1 MIEMGSS
8 EHTKLNQA
16 VRKDAKV
23 RLQLETDLVSEG
35 AAKFADELQNDF
47 LALHIQQK
55 DKFGQS
61 RLPDPVTDFEDQ
73 QKKGKGE
80 NLG

>member
-1 MIEMGSS
+1 MIELGSS
-8 EHTKLNQA
+8 ENTKLNQA

-23 RLQLETDLVSEG
+23 RLQLETDLVSEQ

-47 LALHIQQK
+47 LALQIQQK

-61 RLPDPVTDFEDQ
+61 RLPDPVTDFQDQ
-73 QKKGKGE
+73 KRGNGQNQG
-80 NLG
+80 

>member
-8 EHTKLNQA
+8 ENTKLNQA

-23 RLQLETDLVSEG
+23 RLQLETDLVSER

-61 RLPDPVTDFEDQ
+61 RLPDPLTDFEDQ
-73 QKKGKGE
+73 QKKRKGE